1 MNYFQMPE
9 LLNEPLPLFTT
20 DVLKCR
26 NFLLLNDN
34 FNWPYGIYRVV
45 GSEALSV
52 LSEVVLEKGINHR
65 IGPNLHLFHV
75 RNDWLPTTGFS
86 LPSQY
91 QEGVLLSSDVAT
103 VVDEWTYAIMDA
115 EDYVKYLIDNFPSV
129 CIRDDKGI
137 LVGWFLQHTFGTL
150 GILHVKDA
158 HRHRGLAKYMV
169 RKLSEKIL
177 ENNQYAYV
185 NIPETN
191 DVSRKLHERCGF
203 RITGATSKIIYILGR
218 DSGKYNFPTD
228 KQNIM
233 K

>member
-1 MNYFQMPE
+1 M
-9 LLNEPLPLFTT
+9 
-20 DVLKCR
+20 
-26 NFLLLNDN
+26 
-34 FNWPYGIYRVV
+34 
-45 GSEALSV
+45 
-52 LSEVVLEKGINHR
+52 
-65 IGPNLHLFHV
+65 
-75 RNDWLPTTGFS
+75 
-86 LPSQY
+86 
-91 QEGVLLSSDVAT
+91 LSSDVAT
-103 VVDEWTYAIMDA
+103 VADEWTYATMDA